1 MLTDLKKKYSIKERT
16 VFTQK
21 KVEFKYDSTTKTEV
35 ISDIISD
42 KMMKIVKKN
51 FC

>member
-1 MLTDLKKKYSIKERT
+1 MLVDLKKELLKKER
-16 VFTQK
+16 VIFTK
-21 KVEFKYDSTTKTEV
+21 KKMEFKYSSATNLEI